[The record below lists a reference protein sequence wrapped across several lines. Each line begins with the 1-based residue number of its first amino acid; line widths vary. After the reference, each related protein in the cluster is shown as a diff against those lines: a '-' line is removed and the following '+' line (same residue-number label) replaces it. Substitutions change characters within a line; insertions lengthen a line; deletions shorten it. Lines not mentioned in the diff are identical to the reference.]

1 MSIQTTDLG
10 KVMVT
15 PRGEYNEAT
24 QYYELDIV
32 SYQGNSFLVVADCIG
47 VTPAEGD
54 EHYQLL
60 AKKGDQGPQGQKG
73 DTGDQGPQGPQ
84 GNPGTPGQ
92 QGEKGDKGDPG
103 KSAYEIAVENGYVGT
118 EEDFNSAIS
127 NITITTDKVLAFGPQ
142 TVATSAWVADD
153 TQTDYGF
160 RAAIPLQDITVY
172 YTPDVRF
179 SVDDATSGILS
190 PVATSYDGGIYIYS
204 SEQPAAEVQIESIVC
219 TFVEDYTPPVEEPEQ
234 EGEAEEETTPEVP
247 EGETTEEET
256 TEEGTV

>member
-10 KVMVT
+10 KVMTT

-24 QYYELDIV
+24 QYHELDIV
-32 SYQGNSFLVVADCIG
+32 THQGSSYLVLSDVIG
-47 VTPAEGD
+47 VTPTEGD
-54 EHYQLL
+54 EHYQVL
-60 AKKGDQGPQGQKG
+60 AKKGDQGIQGPAG
-73 DTGDQGPQGPQ
+73 PEGPQGPA
-84 GNPGTPGQ
+84 GAAGQ

-103 KSAYEIAVENGYVGT
+103 KSAYEIAVENGFVGN
-118 EEDFNSAIS
+118 ENDFNNALTNVTVSV
-127 NITITTDKVLAFGPQ
+127 DKVQAFPQQ
-142 TVATSAWVADD
+142 TVAVEAWAEDD

-160 RAAIPLQDITVY
+160 RAAVPLEGITEY

-190 PVATSYDGGIYIYS
+190 PVATSYDGGIYIYA
-204 SEQPAAEVQIESIVC
+204 SEKPAAEVHIESVVC
-219 TFVEDYTPPVEEPEQ
+219 TFVEDYVPPVEEPEQ
-234 EGEAEEETTPEVP
+234 EEET

>member
-10 KVMVT
+10 KVMTT

-24 QYYELDIV
+24 QYHELDIV
-32 SYQGNSFLVVADCIG
+32 THQGSSYLVLSDVIG
-47 VTPAEGD
+47 VTPTEDD
-54 EHYQLL
+54 EHYQVL
-60 AKKGDQGPQGQKG
+60 AKKGDQGIQGPAG
-73 DTGDQGPQGPQ
+73 PEGPQGPA
-84 GNPGTPGQ
+84 GAAGQ

-103 KSAYEIAVENGYVGT
+103 KSAYEIAVENGFVGN
-118 EEDFNSAIS
+118 ENDFNNALTNVTVSV
-127 NITITTDKVLAFGPQ
+127 DKVQAFPQQ
-142 TVATSAWVADD
+142 TVAVEAWAADT

-160 RAAIPLQDITVY
+160 RAAVPLEGITEY

-190 PVATSYDGGIYIYS
+190 PVATSYDGGIYIYA
-204 SEQPAAEVQIESIVC
+204 SEKPAAEVHIESVVC
-219 TFVEDYTPPVEEPEQ
+219 TFVEDYVPPVEEPEQ
-234 EGEAEEETTPEVP
+234 EEETEEETTPEVP

>member
-32 SYQGNSFLVVADCIG
+32 SHQGNSFLVVADCIG

-73 DTGDQGPQGPQ
+73 DTGEQGPQGPQ

-103 KSAYEIAVENGYVGT
+103 KSAYEIAVDNGYVGT
-118 EEDFNSAIS
+118 EEDFNDAIT

-142 TVATSAWVADD
+142 TVATSAWASDD

-160 RAAIPLQDITVY
+160 RAAIPLEGITVY

-190 PVATSYDGGIYIYS
+190 PVATSYDGGIYIYA
-204 SEQPAAEVQIESIVC
+204 SEQPAAEVKIESIVC

-234 EGEAEEETTPEVP
+234 EEEAEEETEEETTPEQ
-247 EGETTEEET
+247 EET

>member
-10 KVMVT
+10 KVMTT

-24 QYYELDIV
+24 QYHELDIV
-32 SYQGNSFLVVADCIG
+32 THQGSSYLVLSDVIG
-47 VTPAEGD
+47 VTPTEGD
-54 EHYQLL
+54 EHYQVL
-60 AKKGDQGPQGQKG
+60 AKKGDQGIQGPAG
-73 DTGDQGPQGPQ
+73 PEGPQGPA
-84 GNPGTPGQ
+84 GAAGQ

-103 KSAYEIAVENGYVGT
+103 KSAYEIAVENGFVGN
-118 EEDFNSAIS
+118 ENDFNNALTNVTVSV
-127 NITITTDKVLAFGPQ
+127 DKVQAFPQQ
-142 TVATSAWVADD
+142 TVAVEAWAADT

-160 RAAIPLQDITVY
+160 RAAVPLEGITEY

-190 PVATSYDGGIYIYS
+190 PVATSYDGGIYIYA
-204 SEQPAAEVQIESIVC
+204 SEKPAAEVHIESVVC
-219 TFVEDYTPPVEEPEQ
+219 TFVEDYVPPVEEPEQ
-234 EGEAEEETTPEVP
+234 EEETEEETTPEVP

>member
-10 KVMVT
+10 KVMTT

-24 QYYELDIV
+24 QYHELDIV
-32 SYQGNSFLVVADCIG
+32 THQGSSYLVLSDVIG
-47 VTPAEGD
+47 VTPTEGD
-54 EHYQLL
+54 EHYQVL
-60 AKKGDQGPQGQKG
+60 AKKGDQGIQGPAG
-73 DTGDQGPQGPQ
+73 PEGPQGPA
-84 GNPGTPGQ
+84 GAAGQ

-103 KSAYEIAVENGYVGT
+103 KSAYEIAVENGFVGD
-118 EEDFNSAIS
+118 ENDFNNALTNVTVSV
-127 NITITTDKVLAFGPQ
+127 DKVQAFPQQ
-142 TVATSAWVADD
+142 TVAVEAWAADT

-160 RAAIPLQDITVY
+160 RAAVPLEGITEY

-190 PVATSYDGGIYIYS
+190 PVATSYDGGIYIYA
-204 SEQPAAEVQIESIVC
+204 SEKPAAEVHIESVVC
-219 TFVEDYTPPVEEPEQ
+219 TFVEDYVPPVEEPEQ
-234 EGEAEEETTPEVP
+234 EEETEEETTPEVP

>member
-10 KVMVT
+10 KVMTT

-24 QYYELDIV
+24 QYHELDIV
-32 SYQGNSFLVVADCIG
+32 THQGSSYLVLSDVIG
-47 VTPAEGD
+47 VTPTEGD
-54 EHYQLL
+54 EHYQVL
-60 AKKGDQGPQGQKG
+60 AKKGDQGIQGPAG
-73 DTGDQGPQGPQ
+73 PEGPQGPA
-84 GNPGTPGQ
+84 GAAGQ

-103 KSAYEIAVENGYVGT
+103 KSAYEIAVENGFVGN
-118 EEDFNSAIS
+118 ENDFNNALTNVTVSV
-127 NITITTDKVLAFGPQ
+127 DKVQAFPQQ
-142 TVATSAWVADD
+142 TVAVAAWAEDT

-160 RAAIPLQDITVY
+160 RAAVPLEGITEY

-190 PVATSYDGGIYIYS
+190 PVATSYDGGIYIYA

-234 EGEAEEETTPEVP
+234 EEEAEEETEEETTPEQ
-247 EGETTEEET
+247 EET

>member
-10 KVMVT
+10 KVMTT

-24 QYYELDIV
+24 QYHELDIITHQGS
-32 SYQGNSFLVVADCIG
+32 SYLVLSDVIG
-47 VTPAEGD
+47 VTPTEGD
-54 EHYQLL
+54 EHYQVL
-60 AKKGDQGPQGQKG
+60 AKKGDQGIQGPAG
-73 DTGDQGPQGPQ
+73 PEGPQGPA
-84 GNPGTPGQ
+84 GAAGQ

-103 KSAYEIAVENGYVGT
+103 KSAYEIAVENGFVGN
-118 EEDFNSAIS
+118 ENDFNNALTNVTVSV
-127 NITITTDKVLAFGPQ
+127 DKVQAFPQ
-142 TVATSAWVADD
+142 QVVAVEAWAEDD

-160 RAAIPLQDITVY
+160 RAAVPLEGITEY

-190 PVATSYDGGIYIYS
+190 PVATSYDGGIYIYA
-204 SEQPAAEVQIESIVC
+204 SEKPAAEVHIESVVC
-219 TFVEDYTPPVEEPEQ
+219 TFVEDYVPPVEEPEQ
-234 EGEAEEETTPEVP
+234 EEETEEETTPEQEET

>member
-10 KVMVT
+10 KVMTT

-24 QYYELDIV
+24 QYHELDIV
-32 SYQGNSFLVVADCIG
+32 THQGSSYLVLSDVIG
-47 VTPAEGD
+47 VTPTEGD
-54 EHYQLL
+54 EHYQVL
-60 AKKGDQGPQGQKG
+60 AKKGDQGIQGV
-73 DTGDQGPQGPQ
+73 QGPQGPQ
-84 GNPGTPGQ
+84 GPAGAAGQ

-103 KSAYEIAVENGYVGT
+103 KSAYEIAVENGFVGD
-118 EEDFNSAIS
+118 ENDFNNALTNVTVSV
-127 NITITTDKVLAFGPQ
+127 DKVQAFPQQ
-142 TVATSAWVADD
+142 TVAVEAWAADT

-160 RAAIPLQDITVY
+160 RAAVPLEGITEY

-190 PVATSYDGGIYIYS
+190 PVATSYDGGIYIYA
-204 SEQPAAEVQIESIVC
+204 SEKPAAEVHIESVVC
-219 TFVEDYTPPVEEPEQ
+219 TFVEDYVPPVEEPEQ
-234 EGEAEEETTPEVP
+234 EEETEEETTPEVP

>member
-10 KVMVT
+10 KVMTT

-24 QYYELDIV
+24 QYHELDIV
-32 SYQGNSFLVVADCIG
+32 THQGSSYLVLSDVIG
-47 VTPAEGD
+47 VTPTEGD

-60 AKKGDQGPQGQKG
+60 AKKGDQGAQGIQG
-73 DTGDQGPQGPQ
+73 PAGPEGPQGPA
-84 GNPGTPGQ
+84 GAAGQ
-92 QGEKGDKGDPG
+92 QGVKGDKGDPG
-103 KSAYEIAVENGYVGT
+103 KSAYEIAVENGFVGN
-118 EEDFNSAIS
+118 ENDFNNALTNVTVSV
-127 NITITTDKVLAFGPQ
+127 DKVQAFPQQ
-142 TVATSAWVADD
+142 TVAVEAWAADT

-160 RAAIPLQDITVY
+160 RAAVSLEGITEY

-190 PVATSYDGGIYIYS
+190 PVATSYDGGIYIYA
-204 SEQPAAEVQIESIVC
+204 SEKPAAEVHIESVVC
-219 TFVEDYTPPVEEPEQ
+219 TFVEDYVPPVEEPEQ
-234 EGEAEEETTPEVP
+234 EEETEEETTPEVP

>member
-10 KVMVT
+10 KVMTT

-24 QYYELDIV
+24 QYHELDIV
-32 SYQGNSFLVVADCIG
+32 SHQGSSYLVLSDVIG

-60 AKKGDQGPQGQKG
+60 AKKGDQGAQGIQG
-73 DTGDQGPQGPQ
+73 PAGPEGPQGPA
-84 GNPGTPGQ
+84 GAAGQ

-103 KSAYEIAVENGYVGT
+103 KSAYEIAVENGFTGN
-118 EEDFNSAIS
+118 ENDFNNALTNVTVSV
-127 NITITTDKVLAFGPQ
+127 DKVQAFPQ
-142 TVATSAWVADD
+142 QVVAVEAWAADT

-160 RAAIPLQDITVY
+160 RAAIPLEGITEY

-190 PVATSYDGGIYIYS
+190 PVATSYDGGIYIYA
-204 SEQPAAEVQIESIVC
+204 SEKPAAEVHIESVVC
-219 TFVEDYTPPVEEPEQ
+219 TFVEDYVPPVEEPEQ
-234 EGEAEEETTPEVP
+234 EEETEEETTPEQEET